1 MRKLIRAAVAS
12 VVVVAVLWASG
23 VAPAAYNLIMQG
35 GVPVA
40 RRSTVNFL
48 GAGVN
53 CVDNV
58 GLLRTDC
65 TVAGGGVTIIN
76 AAGAPAF
83 RKDFVGAANLTITN
97 AEHGFNSAN
106 LQVACYNN
114 AAPAQFFE
122 PALVTIDSATFEI
135 VATFVGNPTGYCVV
149 QGGGALACGAYNI
162 TSANPA
168 FQAAATT
175 ADIALFTLPQYGK
188 IVGVTIKHATLF
200 GDGAGAMTDVSVSL
214 GNAVAPFTQFAAA
227 SSVGEVTPV
236 SDTAFYDTVGFKSLT
251 MGAAGGAV
259 STHWISTGR
268 NFGDG
273 AGSTFLTGGAL
284 MCWVCSMRVQ

>member
-1 MRKLIRAAVAS
+1 MRKLIKATVAS
-12 VVVVAVLWASG
+12 VVMVAVLWASG
-23 VAPAAYNLIMQG
+23 VAPAAYNLILNA
-35 GVPVA
+35 GVPLA

-53 CVDNV
+53 CVDNA
-58 GLLRTDC
+58 GALRTDC
-65 TVAGGGVTIIN
+65 TVAGGGVVIIN
-76 AAGAPAF
+76 AAGAPAY
-83 RKDFVGAANLTITN
+83 REDFVAAANVTMTGV
-97 AEHGFNSAN
+97 EHGFNSAN
-106 LQVACYNN
+106 LQVACYDN
-114 AAPAQFFE
+114 AAPANLFE
-122 PALVTIDSATFEI
+122 PTSVTIDAATFDI
-135 VATFVGNPTGYCVV
+135 VATFAGNPTGYCVV

-168 FQAAATT
+168 FAVAGTT

-188 IVGVTIKHATLF
+188 IVGVTIKHATVF
-200 GDGAGAMTDVSVSL
+200 GDGAGAMTDVSVSV
-214 GNAVAPFTQFAAA
+214 GNGVAPFTQFAAA

-236 SDTAFYDTVGFKSLT
+236 ADTTFYDTIGFKSLT
-251 MGAAGGAV
+251 MAAAGGAA

-273 AGSTFLTGGAL
+273 ANTFLTGGAL